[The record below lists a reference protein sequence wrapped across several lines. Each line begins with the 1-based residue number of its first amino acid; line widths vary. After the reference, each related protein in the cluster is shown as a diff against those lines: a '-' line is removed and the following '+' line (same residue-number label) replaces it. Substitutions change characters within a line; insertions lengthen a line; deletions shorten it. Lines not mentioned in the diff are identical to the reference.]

1 MKERKNI
8 INSVKFWLEHTII
21 KFDFCPFAKR
31 EFVKESIAYHVVD
44 SADKEQQLT
53 ALAEQLKSLDV
64 YPEIQTTLI
73 IFPAGL
79 ESFFDYIDFLEIADQ
94 LNHELGYEGVYQLAS
109 FHPDYCF
116 ENVKQDDPSNFTNRS
131 PYPIIH
137 ILRES
142 SIERALM
149 HYDNPEKIPERNI
162 EHATKLGR
170 EVFLDVLACSREG

>member
-1 MKERKNI
+1 M
-8 INSVKFWLEHTII
+8 KFWLEHTII

-44 SADKEQQLT
+44 SSDKEQQLT
-53 ALAEQLKSLDV
+53 ALAEQLKSLDD

-73 IFPAGL
+73 IFPVGL
-79 ESFFDYIDFLEIADQ
+79 ESFFDYIDFLEIANQ

-149 HYDNPEKIPERNI
+149 HYDNPEKIPERNM
-162 EHATKLGR
+162 EHATKLGSK
-170 EVFLDVLACSREG
+170 VFLDVLACSREG